1 MRKFAF
7 TTPIVFAL
15 WLSSCVTINIY
26 FPAAAAEEVADEI
39 IKEIQGD
46 KSETKDQQS
55 GRDVWQHYNRIT
67 IFTGNLLDNLAP
79 PVAIAGPNLSID
91 SSEIRQIR
99 ASMKNHYDKLKA
111 FYDGGYVG
119 IRSDGFIVVRNRL
132 PLKDKSRVDKWVAA
146 ENSDRERLYRAIAT
160 ANGHPEWVGDVK
172 ATFARRWVSNAH
184 PGWWYQS
191 ADGSWR
197 EK

>member
-7 TTPIVFAL
+7 TTPILFVL

-46 KSETKDQQS
+46 ETGTEDQQS
-55 GRDVWQHYNRIT
+55 SRDVWQLYNKIT
-67 IFTGNLLDNLAP
+67 IFAGNLLDRLAP
-79 PVAIAGPNLSID
+79 QAAFAAPNLSID

-99 ASMKNHYDKLKA
+99 ASMKNHFEKLKV

-119 IRSDGFIVVRNRL
+119 IRNDGLIVVRNRL

-146 ENSDRERLYRAIAT
+146 ENGDREKLYRAIAT

-197 EK
+197 QK